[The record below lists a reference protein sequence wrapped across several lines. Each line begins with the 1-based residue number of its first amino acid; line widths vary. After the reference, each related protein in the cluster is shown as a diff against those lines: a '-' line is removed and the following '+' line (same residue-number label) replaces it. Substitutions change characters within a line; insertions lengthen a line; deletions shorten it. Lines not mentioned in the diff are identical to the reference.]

1 VIGTVTR
8 FFVHR
13 AFGFIKPDAPVDGNG
28 IVDDVFVHGADLA
41 KSGIVSLS
49 VGQRVSFDTG
59 PGTKGPRAIG
69 IKLLDA

>member
-13 AFGFIKPDAPVDGNG
+13 AFGFIKPDDGNG

-41 KSGIVSLS
+41 KSNIVSLS